1 MSKKEEKVSKKN
13 VEKKTKKVKKE
24 KIKKQSFLSQ
34 VKAEMKKVSWP
45 SGKDVLKYSIAT
57 LVFCLIVC
65 GFFQL
70 LNLALSF
77 IKGMFV

>member
-34 VKAEMKKVSWP
+34 VKAEIKKVSWP

>member
-1 MSKKEEKVSKKN
+1 MSKKEEKISKKN

-70 LNLALSF
+70 LNLA
-77 IKGMFV
+77 